1 MGKAR
6 DASTSASLL
15 AKIQDAQD
23 TAAWQRFFAAYQP
36 MIEGWCRGWGLPDA
50 DGDEVAGMVLLKV
63 VERMKRGYVYD
74 PGRSFRGWLKAVV
87 VSQVNE
93 FKAGKY
99 GQLAQGSGDSGV
111 KQALEQHPAPAGV
124 DGLERDLEALVQQ
137 AAARVQA
144 RLGTDSPKWQ
154 SFWRTAVQKQA
165 GKEVSRLLDL
175 SVAAV
180 HQNKSRVARLIR
192 EEVAR
197 LRDAAGASL
206 GGVHDVSPSDNPGT
220 SVPPG

>member
-1 MGKAR
+1 MGKPS

-15 AKIQDAQD
+15 AKVRDAQD
-23 TAAWQRFFAAYQP
+23 TAAWQRFFGTYRP
-36 MIEGWCRGWGLPDA
+36 MIEGWCRGCGLTDS
-50 DGDEVAGMVLLKV
+50 DRDDVAGMVLLKV

-74 PGRSFRGWLKAVV
+74 PGRSFRGWLWAVV

-99 GQLAQGSGDSGV
+99 SQLAQANGDTGV
-111 KQALEQHPAPAGV
+111 HQALAQHPAPAGV

-137 AAARVQA
+137 AAARVKA
-144 RLGTDSPKWQ
+144 RLGPDSPKWQ

-165 GKEVSRLLDL
+165 GKEVAGLLGL

-180 HQNKSRVARLIR
+180 HQNKSRVGRLIR
-192 EEVAR
+192 EEVAW
-197 LRDAAGASL
+197 LRDAAR
-206 GGVHDVSPSDNPGT
+206 GVPGKG
-220 SVPPG
+220 P

>member
-1 MGKAR
+1 MGKAQ
-6 DASTSASLL
+6 DPSTSASLL

-23 TAAWQRFFAAYQP
+23 MDAWQRFFGAYRP
-36 MIEGWCRGWGLPDA
+36 MIEGWCRGCGLTDS
-50 DGDEVAGMVLLKV
+50 DRDEVAGMVLLKV

-74 PGRSFRGWLKAVV
+74 PGRSFRGWLWAVV

-93 FKAGKY
+93 FKAGKH

-111 KQALEQHPAPAGV
+111 QQALAEHPAPAGV
-124 DGLERDLEALVQQ
+124 EGLERDLEALVQQ
-137 AAARVQA
+137 AAARVKAQ
-144 RLGTDSPKWQ
+144 LGPDSPKWQ

-165 GKEVSRLLDL
+165 GKEVAGLLGL

-180 HQNKSRVARLIR
+180 HQNKSRVARQIR

-197 LRDAAGASL
+197 LRDGAAALSGGAHGIASVRPQAPAL
-206 GGVHDVSPSDNPGT
+206 PG
-220 SVPPG
+220 